1 MRLLIDTHALLWA
14 LGAPARLP
22 IRVRDALRTPSNTV
36 YVSAASV
43 WEIAIKAALGK
54 VNADIDEVADAAADV
69 GFEGLSITIA
79 HAQRVRRLPDHH
91 RDPFDRMLIAQAV
104 EEGLT
109 VVTRDRAFAEYP
121 VQVMWG

>member
-54 VNADIDEVADAAADV
+54 VNA
-69 GFEGLSITIA
+69 
-79 HAQRVRRLPDHH
+79 
-91 RDPFDRMLIAQAV
+91 
-104 EEGLT
+104 
-109 VVTRDRAFAEYP
+109 EYP